1 MKNEDMSKKSIV
13 LVMSS
18 KQTPQKVD
26 KVRELA
32 DALRQKGGVE
42 NRVAVVGQDRLDY
55 FRGKDFARHFR
66 KKPEIL
72 GTLVEPP
79 KPEKNRTV
87 DDAIADLIRL
97 LIRKQ
102 LILACDRRYKKPK
115 PGKKRVVKFPRKL
128 VPYEQKGQD
137 WNEENFYAWL
147 YERPTPAWQY
157 ILSGV
162 ALLALVAVC
171 FYPLAPIWLKIK
183 VAEVSLYLLIFIFA
197 ILIIRFVVFLGLWIT
212 TGNEFWILPDL
223 LEDVPPQKAV
233 AKLYSFKAPEEG
245 KSTLITRALATALT
259 IGVFWLLYVYT
270 PGANINIKT
279 ARDQLLDILDLQE
292 PKQSLAGG
300 NDTIINDTI
309 INEEEVKVEQE
320 QYDQEL

>member
-1 MKNEDMSKKSIV
+1 MSQ
-13 LVMSS
+13 
-18 KQTPQKVD
+18 KQSTQKVD
-26 KVRELA
+26 KVRNLA
-32 DALRQKGGVE
+32 DSLRQKGGVE
-42 NRVAVVGQDRLDY
+42 NRVAVVQQDRLDY
-55 FRGKDFARHFR
+55 FRGKDFARYFR
-66 KKPEIL
+66 QKPEIL

-79 KPEKNRTV
+79 KPEKNRSV

-102 LILACDRRYKKPK
+102 LIIRCDRRYKKPK

-128 VPYEQKGQD
+128 LPYSERDQD
-137 WNEENFYAWL
+137 YDEESFYAWL

-197 ILIIRFVVFLGLWIT
+197 VLIVRFVIFLGLWIT

-259 IGVFWLLYVYT
+259 VGVFWLLYVYT
-270 PGANINIKT
+270 PGASINIKS

-292 PKQSLAGG
+292 PKQSIGTGG
-300 NDTIINDTI
+300 NDTLRR
-309 INEEEVKVEQE
+309 EEIKVEQQQQE
-320 QYDQEL
+320 QEQEFDQEL